1 VQEVLVLTTDVTHAE
16 WRSDDED
23 NILFHHEGSVEI
35 LSDLDDKVEEIPD
48 EYYEMMNHIN
58 LNYPEDEGVDI

>member
-1 VQEVLVLTTDVTHAE
+1 MTTDVTHIE
-16 WRSDDED
+16 WRSDY
-23 NILFHHEGSVEI
+23 SVEI
-35 LSDLDDKVEEIPD
+35 LEFEDEIEEIPD

>member
-1 VQEVLVLTTDVTHAE
+1 LTTDVTHIE

-35 LSDLDDKVEEIPD
+35 LSDLEEPDVEIAD

-58 LNYPEDEGVDI
+58 LNYSEDEDLD

>member
-1 VQEVLVLTTDVTHAE
+1 LTTDVTHIE

>member
-1 VQEVLVLTTDVTHAE
+1 MTTDVTHIE
-16 WRSDDED
+16 WHSDT
-23 NILFHHEGSVEI
+23 SVEF
-35 LSDLDDKVEEIPD
+35 LYEEPDVEIPD